1 MKKIINGRIYN
12 TETSTE
18 LGKDDQTFGNF
29 SDWEEILYRKQTGE
43 YFLHGEG
50 GPQTKYAQPI
60 GENSWTGG
68 EKIIPLSLESA
79 KKWAEE
85 HLEADE
91 YEKIFG
97 LVEENADGKK
107 TTVSIRLSDAA
118 ITRLNNLAEEKK
130 TSKSEVIEN
139 LILGC

>member
-1 MKKIINGRIYN
+1 MKKIINGRIYDTN
-12 TETSTE
+12 TAKE
-18 LGKDDQTFGNF
+18 LGRDDQTYGNF
-29 SDWEEILYRKQTGE
+29 SDWEETLYRKSTGE

-50 GPQTKYAQPI
+50 GPQTKYAQQI

-97 LVEENADGKK
+97 IVEENEDGKK

-118 ITRLNNLAEEKK
+118 ITRLNNLAAEKK
-130 TSKSEVIEN
+130 TSKSDVIEN
-139 LILGC
+139 LILGH

>member
-1 MKKIINGRIYN
+1 MKKIINGRIYDTN
-12 TETSTE
+12 TAKEM
-18 LGKDDQTFGNF
+18 GRDDQTYGNF
-29 SDWEEILYRKQTGE
+29 SDWEETLYRKSTGE

-50 GPQTKYAQPI
+50 GPQTKYAQQV

-97 LVEENADGKK
+97 IVEENDDGKK

-118 ITRLNNLAEEKK
+118 ITRLNNLAAEKK